1 MSEIANELKIYI
13 EEITQNAAERDRT
26 SGKYER
32 QVKGD
37 GAQKC
42 LRFSSNNA
50 TVVTLNNAETMTT
63 QKEKKITK
71 EKFKI

>member
-37 GAQKC
+37 GAQ
-42 LRFSSNNA
+42 
-50 TVVTLNNAETMTT
+50 NAEGPPATM
-63 QKEKKITK
+63 QLLLH
-71 EKFKI
+71 

>member
-37 GAQKC
+37 GA
-42 LRFSSNNA
+42 
-50 TVVTLNNAETMTT
+50 
-63 QKEKKITK
+63 
-71 EKFKI
+71 